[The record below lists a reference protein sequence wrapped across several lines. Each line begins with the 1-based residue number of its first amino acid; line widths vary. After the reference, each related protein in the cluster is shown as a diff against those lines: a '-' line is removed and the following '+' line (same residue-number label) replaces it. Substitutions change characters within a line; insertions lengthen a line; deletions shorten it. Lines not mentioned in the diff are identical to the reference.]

1 MSQEKTFK
9 LQTSPADFSVLVS
22 SVFTIAREMGKNM
35 ERTARAPIYYSAHDF
50 TTTLL
55 TLDYELLALAEYI
68 PVLIG
73 ATPFSARAVKGF
85 FKEDINEGDVFLVND
100 PYTLDAGNQMA
111 DWCIVY
117 PVFWK
122 DKHVLWV
129 ANKAHQQDTGGGVPG
144 GYNPG
149 ALDVYGEGLRIPP
162 VKIFDRGKERE
173 DVFNL
178 VMTNVRIPETQRGDL
193 LSMIGAARVGERR
206 ARVLYDTYG
215 EETINTFITDLMGY
229 GEFMM
234 REEIAKIPDGTY
246 RSEITGNQD
255 APPVICDLTIK
266 GSEMIVDF
274 TKSGPMSKAYIN
286 SPIANTY
293 SSVYMALMTS
303 VGKKIAYRCGGCY
316 RPIKIVTKPGTI
328 THSIYP
334 ATHGSCTN
342 IVAKQIIEAV
352 WSALAQG
359 APEQVPAGW
368 GSINYWVFAGL
379 DPRRQEGYGTPDF
392 LGCSSGAGAIWGT
405 DGWPTNG
412 PQICSGTLYY
422 PEIEVA
428 ESIYPIIWE
437 KWEWARDSGAP
448 GKWRGGCGVD
458 NIWVADSDPEPI
470 HLAYAAEPFD
480 YKVAPAIEGGKLPF
494 PNSKRLIFANGKKE
508 THEDVRR
515 TMLYMLH
522 SGDKSIDYVQGG
534 AGVGNP
540 LERDIEA
547 VREDVRNELVSIE
560 SAKND
565 YGVIIDPETFEI
577 DMPKTEKLRK
587 KMLKQGSKKTS
598 E

>member
-1 MSQEKTFK
+1 MHQKNTFK
-9 LQTSPADFSVLVS
+9 LQTDPADFSVLVS
-22 SVFTIAREMGKNM
+22 AMFTIAREMGKNM

-55 TLDYELLALAEYI
+55 TLDCELLALAEYI

-73 ATPFSARAVKGF
+73 ATPFSARAVKEYF
-85 FKEDINEGDVFLVND
+85 QDDIHEGDVFLVND

-117 PVFWK
+117 PVFWQGK
-122 DKHVLWV
+122 QVLWV

-149 ALDVYGEGLRIPP
+149 ALDIYGEGLRIPP
-162 VKIFDRGKERE
+162 VKIFERGRERK

-178 VMTNVRIPETQRGDL
+178 IMTNVRIPDTQRGDL
-193 LSMIGAARVGERR
+193 LSMIGAARVGEK
-206 ARVLYDTYG
+206 RVRVIYDTYG
-215 EETINTFITDLMGY
+215 EETIHTFITDLMGY

-234 REEIAKIPDGTY
+234 REEIAKIADGVY
-246 RSEITGNQD
+246 HSEIRGNE
-255 APPVICDLTIK
+255 ASTPIICDLTID
-266 GSEMIVDF
+266 GSEMTVDF
-274 TKSGPMSKAYIN
+274 TQSGPMSKAYIN

-316 RPIKIVTKPGTI
+316 RPLKIVTRPGTV
-328 THSIYP
+328 THATFP
-334 ATHGSCTN
+334 ATHGNCTN
-342 IVAKQIIEAV
+342 FVAKQIIEAV
-352 WSALAQG
+352 WSALAQA
-359 APEQVPAGW
+359 APQEVPAGW
-368 GSINYWVFAGL
+368 GSINYWVFSGL
-379 DPRRQEGYGTPDF
+379 DPRRKEGYGTPDF

-448 GKWRGGCGVD
+448 GKYRGGCGVD

-480 YKVAPAIEGGKLPF
+480 YAVAPAIAGGKLPQ
-494 PNSKRLIFANGKKE
+494 PNSKKLILADGRE
-508 THEDVRR
+508 ESPAAVRR
-515 TMLYMLH
+515 TMLYQLR
-522 SGDKSIDYVQGG
+522 SGDKSIDYVMGG

-540 LERDIEA
+540 LERAIEA
-547 VREDVRNELVSIE
+547 VREDVRDELVSIE
-560 SAKND
+560 SAQND
-565 YGVIIDPETFEI
+565 YGVVIDPATLEVDLERTAALRR
-577 DMPKTEKLRK
+577 KL
-587 KMLKQGSKKTS
+587 G
-598 E
+598 EG